1 MSTIKTN
8 TIQPTAAGNNL
19 IFANGSAAEAM
30 RITDAGLV
38 GVGTNNPVSKL
49 HIKIPSGGG
58 TSLSDMNLLSNYS
71 LVLDATAAVGSGST
85 PGYNSAGIAFAAT
98 SQNATQPFASI
109 FYGGQANGGSLN
121 FATSTT
127 YANGLNNINMCMHNG
142 LVGIGT
148 VSPAS
153 PLHIKADTLG
163 SIEQLRLEGIGTQSF
178 MRFNIGGTNQSYIGH
193 GVLSGVGTG
202 MYLINQVNSPL
213 YIGTSDQIKL
223 TITGAGNVGIGT
235 TTPTVALDVAG
246 EARSSISTTVGSN
259 AKTLVTK
266 DYVDEFP
273 KVRAWVTF
281 TGTGTGVFGTNLPI
295 RNSYRVATV
304 THISLGNYLINFSA
318 SQSTVNYCV
327 SICHSPTNGGH
338 HAPVITSMTST
349 SVGIFISKDISA
361 SYPGY
366 NPETVCVSI
375 LY

>member
-19 IFANGSAAEAM
+19 IFANGSAAEKM

-38 GVGTNNPVSKL
+38 GVGTVTPTAKL
-49 HIKIPSGGG
+49 QTID
-58 TSLSDMNLLSNYS
+58 TYN
-71 LVLDATAAVGSGST
+71 AARFGV
-85 PGYNSAGIAFAAT
+85 
-98 SQNATQPFASI
+98 
-109 FYGGQANGGSLN
+109 
-121 FATSTT
+121 
-127 YANGLNNINMCMHNG
+127 NNINSLTIGSHG
-142 LVGIGT
+142 GSPYSGIGYNINFNSGNDNQYFA
-148 VSPAS
+148 VG
-153 PLHIKADTLG
+153 ADHTSL
-163 SIEQLRLEGIGTQSF
+163 I
-178 MRFNIGGTNQSYIGH
+178 RFNNGGFEFKGNATNGAI
-193 GVLSGVGTG
+193 SGT
-202 MYLINQVNSPL
+202 PFA
-213 YIGTSDQIKL
+213 L
-223 TITGAGNVGIGT
+223 TEYMTILKSGNVGIGIVSPDSPLHVLGAQNYGSAANSGIVT
-235 TTPTVALDVAG
+235 IGNANNSRQINLGVSDTNSAVYIEGWVPGVGGSHLVLQPSGGRVGIGITAPSVALDVVG
-246 EARSSISTTVGSN
+246 EARSSTSTTAGSN